1 MNKTKQKKS
10 YYHQQVIINDSIQQ
24 SMCDSQQFNDN
35 GKKEVRERERERI
48 CKKKTLKEP
57 WHGSTD
63 DDDDHYW
70 S

>member
-1 MNKTKQKKS
+1 
-10 YYHQQVIINDSIQQ
+10 
-24 SMCDSQQFNDN
+24 MCDSQQFNDN